1 MSLSRIARRA
11 SRDRGSTL
19 WNRGRVAG
27 GSMCTTF
34 CPMAETGARGGGGG
48 AGSSALQRGAR
59 KRICFWL
66 LGAAL
71 REKLTKMAR
80 EKSKE

>member
-48 AGSSALQRGAR
+48 AGSSALQRHE
-59 KRICFWL
+59 KESL

>member
-1 MSLSRIARRA
+1 
-11 SRDRGSTL
+11 
-19 WNRGRVAG
+19 
-27 GSMCTTF
+27 
-34 CPMAETGARGGGGG
+34 MAETGARGGGGG
-48 AGSSALQRGAR
+48 AGSSALQRHE
-59 KRICFWL
+59 KESL

>member
-1 MSLSRIARRA
+1 
-11 SRDRGSTL
+11 
-19 WNRGRVAG
+19 
-27 GSMCTTF
+27 
-34 CPMAETGARGGGGG
+34 MAETGARGGGGG

-59 KRICFWL
+59 KRSCFWARL
-66 LGAAL
+66 YV

>member
-1 MSLSRIARRA
+1 
-11 SRDRGSTL
+11 
-19 WNRGRVAG
+19 
-27 GSMCTTF
+27 MCTTF